1 MRGCL
6 FDLSSTVCFRS
17 SLRDVP
23 KRDQVPP
30 FLQRSPPPL
39 LTAAACS
46 GLHPA
51 PDRGMRGACPH
62 LLHSSIPPSP
72 SVCSW
77 HTVVETF
84 PSDRADQPLRVPI
97 LPRRAR
103 RNGLV
108 TDAHGA

>member
-51 PDRGMRGACPH
+51 PDRGMRGAGPH

-77 HTVVETF
+77 HTMVSALGSRENRSRT
-84 PSDRADQPLRVPI
+84 DRR
-97 LPRRAR
+97 PRR
-103 RNGLV
+103 
-108 TDAHGA
+108 